1 MGMQPRSA
9 RVGSAAYLGA
19 TRAAVCLTLAA
30 SAACNDAP
38 PPESV
43 DALSYEAL
51 PDGDR
56 ATITEP
62 FSAVHDLIEL
72 DDSVAIVNDPREG
85 TVWRVNFAR
94 GVRKPFGR
102 SGDGPGEYRSP
113 AAVLRLGGDT
123 IVIASE
129 GSMPRLALLSTVGT
143 PLGTRQVELP
153 RTDVRAN
160 SSAEAAFDEWPP
172 QPSASDGRGYLYGV
186 RPRLPA
192 GFKPL
197 SLDDDVRI
205 LLRFDVML
213 ARVDTIAMVRPTDVR
228 RARPT
233 GTGVEM
239 ELPLGD
245 FEVSDAWTVL
255 HDGTVIVVDEGTYAL
270 TAHAP
275 DGSTRAM
282 PPVPFTPRAAS
293 TAAWQQYVDS
303 TRSALLAMLSGA
315 PSMVEGA
322 WTVRVPDAPTTF
334 PPVLASA
341 TRRVRTDGAQLWV
354 PVPGAREDGR
364 EYWDVLHADG
374 SVQGRIVL
382 PAGRR
387 LVAVSSRY
395 VYSTETAADEL
406 RVLVRTPRPASLVS
420 SPQ

>member
-94 GVRKPFGR
+94 GVRQPFGR

-153 RTDVRAN
+153 RTDARAN

-172 QPSASDGRGYLYGV
+172 QPTASDGRGYLYGV

-197 SLDDDVRI
+197 SLDDDVRT
-205 LLRFDVML
+205 LLRFDAML
-213 ARVDTIAMVRPTDVR
+213 ARVDTIATVRPTDVR

-282 PPVPFTPRAAS
+282 PPVPYTPRAAS

-354 PVPGAREDGR
+354 PVPGAR
-364 EYWDVLHADG
+364 
-374 SVQGRIVL
+374 
-382 PAGRR
+382 
-387 LVAVSSRY
+387 
-395 VYSTETAADEL
+395 
-406 RVLVRTPRPASLVS
+406 
-420 SPQ
+420 